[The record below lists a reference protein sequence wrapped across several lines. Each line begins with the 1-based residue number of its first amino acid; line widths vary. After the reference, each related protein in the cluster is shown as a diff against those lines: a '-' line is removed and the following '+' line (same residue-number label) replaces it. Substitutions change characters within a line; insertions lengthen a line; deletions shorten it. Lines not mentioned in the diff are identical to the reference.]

1 MYHSLFPQAI
11 ATNPTSVFLIG
22 SLVAS
27 TVLASQ
33 VSSMALVGQT
43 LTFNTNQGGLIRL
56 LLDVVTSVMRGFD
69 SITSDRFKQKYN
81 LIFFIKNIFYR

>member
-1 MYHSLFPQAI
+1 MYHSIFPQAI

-69 SITSDRFKQKYN
+69 SIASDRLKISFFF
-81 LIFFIKNIFYR
+81 LIF

>member
-1 MYHSLFPQAI
+1 MFSRRGVRCYNNLFPACQAI

-69 SITSDRFKQKYN
+69 SIASDRLN
-81 LIFFIKNIFYR
+81 KNTI